1 MKSLIVFTVSLIFL
15 FPSKTFAK
23 KTNEAILACKSF
35 AAGEIDAHQTLK
47 VLKLNINNYSIGVKN
62 TAKILCS

>member
-1 MKSLIVFTVSLIFL
+1 MKSILVFTVSLIFL

-23 KTNEAILACKSF
+23 KSNEAILACKSF

-47 VLKLNINNYSIGVKN
+47 VLKLNVNNYSIGVRN

>member
-1 MKSLIVFTVSLIFL
+1 MKSILVFTVSLIFL

-23 KTNEAILACKSF
+23 KSNEAILACKSF
-35 AAGEIDAHQTLK
+35 TAGEIDAHQTLD
-47 VLKLNINNYSIGVKN
+47 VLKINVNNYSIGVKN

>member
-1 MKSLIVFTVSLIFL
+1 MKSLLIFTVSLFFL

-23 KTNEAILACKSF
+23 KSNESILACKSF